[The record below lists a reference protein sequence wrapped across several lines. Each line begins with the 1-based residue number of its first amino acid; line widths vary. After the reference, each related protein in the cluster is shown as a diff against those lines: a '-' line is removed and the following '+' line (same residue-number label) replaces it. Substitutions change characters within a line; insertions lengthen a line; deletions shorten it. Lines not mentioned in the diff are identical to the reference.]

1 MPLRDPDPV
10 KLATL
15 QTNGTLHPHPAAVTA
30 ALFQN
35 SEFFDPADLVQVKYE
50 MLRRVLIDNGPV
62 SQSADEFGFSRPV
75 FYQAQAA
82 FLSAGLAALV
92 PRKRGPRQ
100 GHKLTPAVLD
110 FLRQSQLEQPGLD
123 AAQLAQS
130 VHTRFGILMHP
141 RTLDRGL
148 RRLQKKRR

>member
-10 KLATL
+10 KLSAL
-15 QTNGTLHPHPAAVTA
+15 QDNGTLHPHPAAVTA

-35 SEFFDPADLVQVKYE
+35 SDFFDPADLVQVKYE
-50 MLRRVLIDNGPV
+50 MLRRVLVDHDPV
-62 SQSADEFGFSRPV
+62 SQSAEEFGFSRPV
-75 FYQAQAA
+75 FYQAQSN
-82 FLSAGLAALV
+82 FLSAGLAGLV

-100 GHKLTPAVLD
+100 AHKLTPAVLD
-110 FLRQSQLEQPGLD
+110 FLRQSQLEQPALD

-130 VHTRFGILMHP
+130 IHTRFGVLMHP
-141 RTLDRGL
+141 RTVDRGL